1 MLHYGDPDWYERY
14 VGPLRAAYRQ
24 DNKPQVSPSFSLALL
39 EGSGNRIGAD
49 RVECERTDGT
59 TTNID

>member
-24 DNKPQVSPSFSLALL
+24 DSKPQVSFHLSHLSRLHRDSV
-39 EGSGNRIGAD
+39 G
-49 RVECERTDGT
+49 
-59 TTNID
+59 ID